1 MAVAKSCPNIKTL
14 NLDCTAIMLALGG
27 TARTSNRSSS
37 NKGFIRTMLQ
47 QLENL
52 IGGESL
58 LHQPL
63 INKIVI
69 ATYEV
74 FETADDNSSTPLMKE
89 ENQDWNMTVADVMIG
104 GSRRASISTPAQ
116 LKDRPPPQQWKTT
129 STTAAPTRPQENPL
143 RPLNP
148 GMWTTHINCVTL

>member
-1 MAVAKSCPNIKTL
+1 LELSPCYRLTDAGLMAVAKSCPNIKTL

-27 TARTSNRSSS
+27 TARTSNRGSS

-89 ENQDWNMTVADVMIG
+89 ENQDWNVTVADVMIG

-116 LKDRPPPQQWKTT
+116 LHR
-129 STTAAPTRPQENPL
+129 SGGAGRVA
-143 RPLNP
+143 
-148 GMWTTHINCVTL
+148 

>member
-1 MAVAKSCPNIKTL
+1 
-14 NLDCTAIMLALGG
+14 
-27 TARTSNRSSS
+27 
-37 NKGFIRTMLQ
+37 
-47 QLENL
+47 LENL

-74 FETADDNSSTPLMKE
+74 FETADDNSSTPLLKE

-104 GSRRASISTPAQ
+104 GGRRASISTPAQ
-116 LKDRPPPQQWKTT
+116 LHR
-129 STTAAPTRPQENPL
+129 SGGAGRVA
-143 RPLNP
+143 
-148 GMWTTHINCVTL
+148 